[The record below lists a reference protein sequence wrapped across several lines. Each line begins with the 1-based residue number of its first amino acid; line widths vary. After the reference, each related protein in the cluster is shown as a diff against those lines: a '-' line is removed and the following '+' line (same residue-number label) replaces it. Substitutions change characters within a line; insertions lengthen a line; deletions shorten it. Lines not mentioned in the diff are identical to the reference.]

1 MRIAQ
6 FFALVLTALA
16 LVPVGAH
23 LFAYPN
29 KIGMN
34 EVSYFIAQRIYDGW
48 AMLGAVM
55 IGAIL
60 TDAVA
65 ALLTRAQM
73 APFVLAALAT
83 LLMLATLAIFFAFTF
98 PANQATANWTVVPD
112 DWQYLRRL
120 WEMSHAGNAI
130 ITFAAFCCMTLSV
143 VLSRR

>member
-6 FFALVLTALA
+6 FFALVLMALA

-23 LFAYPN
+23 LFAFPN

-34 EVSYFIAQRIYDGW
+34 EASYFVAQRVYGGW
-48 AMLGAVM
+48 AWLGTVL

-60 TDAVA
+60 ADASA
-65 ALLTRAQM
+65 AIASRDQFW
-73 APFVLAALAT
+73 PFVLAALAT
-83 LLMLATLAIFFAFTF
+83 LLMLGTLAIFFVFTF

-112 DWQYLRRL
+112 DWQYLRRQ
-120 WEMSHAGNAI
+120 WELSHAVNAV
-130 ITFAAFCCMTLSV
+130 ITFVAFCCLALSI

>member
-23 LFAYPN
+23 LFAFAN

-34 EVSYFIAQRIYDGW
+34 ESSYFIAQRLYDGW
-48 AMLGAVM
+48 AWLGIVL

-60 TDAVA
+60 ANAVA
-65 ALLTRAQM
+65 AIASRGQM
-73 APFVLAALAT
+73 GPFVLAALAC

-98 PANQATANWTVVPD
+98 PANQATANWTIVPD
-112 DWQYLRRL
+112 DWQYLRRQ
-120 WEMSHAGNAI
+120 WELSHAVNAV
-130 ITFAAFCCMTLSV
+130 ITFAAFCCMALSV